1 MEKLIE
7 YIFTHLD
14 KNHSIA
20 LVLAFVFSFLEAK
33 ALGWRNCF
41 IVAILAVGIA
51 GAAEDYLPAH
61 TIFISIII
69 GIVAGICTDDLY
81 TKFVSKFPTF
91 LDEIS
96 STFIDGVKAIINRWT
111 GNKKDE

>member
-20 LVLAFVFSFLEAK
+20 LVLAFVFSFLEAR
-33 ALGWRNCF
+33 ALGWKNCF

-61 TIFISIII
+61 TIFVSIII

-81 TKFVSKFPTF
+81 TKFISKFPTF
-91 LDEIS
+91 LDEVY
-96 STFIDGVKAIINRWT
+96 STFIDSIKVIINRWI
-111 GNKKDE
+111 GNTKDE

>member
-7 YIFTHLD
+7 YIFTNLD
-14 KNHSIA
+14 KKYSIA
-20 LVLAFVFSFLEAK
+20 LILAFIFSFLEART
-33 ALGWRNCF
+33 LGWKNCF

-61 TIFISIII
+61 TIFVSIII

-91 LDEIS
+91 LDEIYS
-96 STFIDGVKAIINRWT
+96 VLVDGIKAFINRWT

>member
-7 YIFTHLD
+7 YIFTNLD

-33 ALGWRNCF
+33 ALGWKNCC

-61 TIFISIII
+61 TIFVSIII

-81 TKFVSKFPTF
+81 NKFVSKFPAF
-91 LDEIS
+91 LDEIYS
-96 STFIDGVKAIINRWT
+96 ALVDGIKENINRWL
-111 GNKKDE
+111 GNKNDE

>member
-14 KNHSIA
+14 KNYSIA
-20 LVLAFVFSFLEAK
+20 LVLAFTFSLSEAR
-33 ALGWRNCF
+33 ALGRKNYF

-51 GAAEDYLPAH
+51 GAVEDYLPAH
-61 TIFISIII
+61 TIFVSIII

-81 TKFVSKFPTF
+81 TKFVSIFPTF

-96 STFIDGVKAIINRWT
+96 SAFIDGVKAIIKRWT